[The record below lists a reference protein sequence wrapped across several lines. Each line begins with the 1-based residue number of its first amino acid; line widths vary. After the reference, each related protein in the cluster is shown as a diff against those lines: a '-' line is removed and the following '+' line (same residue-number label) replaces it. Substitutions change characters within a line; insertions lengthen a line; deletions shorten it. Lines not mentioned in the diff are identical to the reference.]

1 MLKLCRATLSA
12 MKNQIS
18 ISALL
23 DLLRERDSFVISSHI
38 RPDGD
43 AIGSALALQHLLEA
57 MGKRATVVFI
67 DPIPPNF
74 QFLPGVERVASSF
87 PAADAAIFL
96 ECDSIDRSSIDRC
109 EFEAARPELTINIDH
124 HRSGREFA
132 DFNWIDPEAAAVGSM
147 IFDLALATDVAITRP
162 MAECLYA
169 AILTDTG
176 SFNYASTS
184 ATTFAMAE
192 QLIQCGVNAS
202 RIAAAIYASN
212 PASKVRLLGIALTNI
227 QIEGAISWSHVT
239 LEEMARVGASVE
251 DCEGVANHLIG
262 IAGVEAAAFLRE
274 ESEPGQ
280 FRLSLRSRGTIDV
293 SIIAEHFGGGGHRNA
308 SGCGVE
314 GSLAE
319 ATRRIIAQLHAACS
333 PIHVESAVVKTPT
346 QPSILIA

>member
-1 MLKLCRATLSA
+1 

-23 DLLRERDSFVISSHI
+23 ELLRERDSFVISSHI

-43 AIGSALALQHLLEA
+43 AIGSALGLQYLLEA

-74 QFLPGVERVASSF
+74 EFLPGIERVTCHF
-87 PAADAAIFL
+87 PVADAAIFL
-96 ECDSIDRSSIDRC
+96 ECDSIDRGSVDRL
-109 EFEAARPELTINIDH
+109 EFEAAPPAFTINIDH

-147 IFDLALATDVAITRP
+147 IFDLAVAAGVTITRP
-162 MAECLYA
+162 MADCLYA

-176 SFNYASTS
+176 SFNYASTTAS
-184 ATTFAMAE
+184 TFAMAE
-192 QLIQCGVNAS
+192 QLLRCGVNAS

-227 QIEGAISWSHVT
+227 QIDGAISWSYVT

-274 ESEPGQ
+274 DSEPDQ
-280 FRLSLRSRGTIDV
+280 YRLSLRSRGTLDV
-293 SIIAEHFGGGGHRNA
+293 SIIAERFGGGGHRNA
-308 SGCGVE
+308 SGCSVE

-319 ATRRIIAQLHAACS
+319 ATGRIVAQLHAACS
-333 PIHVESAVVKTPT
+333 PILTEAVLVDAPR